1 MSIQIA
7 PIKQNNTINFKG
19 NAQQNQTNVNLTPKQ
34 KADEFISKHKKQIA
48 IGAGIAA
55 TIGAVAGVVAL
66 VMKGKSVPVVPEKVQ
81 EAVQDAVESVDYE
94 KIKSQ
99 ANGIAYEHYRIENDF
114 CGYTGGSTGLAALY
128 SLAQEFLK
136 KENLGMVWNFIDA
149 MKYKL
154 KNAER
159 AIQEAEP
166 LAEKYKEL
174 QKLHPDIVP
183 NRLFQFD
190 NMPFFQKCKALYNA
204 PEVQRFLNSDDWKNN
219 PEVTLEALKKLFGSA
234 N

>member
-66 VMKGKSVPVVPEKVQ
+66 VMKGKNTPVASGKVQ
-81 EAVQDAVESVDYE
+81 EAAINAVESVDYE

-99 ANGIAYEHYRIENDF
+99 LWNITSEFNEKKSAVQILA
-114 CGYTGGSTGLAALY
+114 TGSTGLLNLRKFIREYA
-128 SLAQEFLK
+128 
-136 KENLGMVWNFIDA
+136 ENNKQHIQFINSFQI
-149 MKYKL
+149 KGKQL
-154 KNAER
+154 EKTL
-159 AIQEAEP
+159 QEADS
-166 LAEKYKEL
+166 LLVQYDKLSEKCSDPKVVKYRPVMECREMYDELVAQAKEL
-174 QKLHPDIVP
+174 
-183 NRLFQFD
+183 RLAYKFD
-190 NMPFFQKCKALYNA
+190 EKGNLKELPSI
-204 PEVQRFLNSDDWKNN
+204 EVI
-219 PEVTLEALKKLFGSA
+219 KKIFS
-234 N
+234 NTQ